1 MAWSRPM
8 WYLLVLF
15 TIFSDIEKYF
25 RNHKD
30 WVSCA
35 YPVDLWYCIASS
47 GSTFCFGLNL
57 VTIFHY
63 RRVAQLIRAKIC
75 LVVLTP
81 VVQILLFVWLI
92 IGTVWVGLTMHE
104 DSECVRHKQ
113 IPVKN
118 YSLVFDVIGLYLLWA
133 VVSCST
139 GLSVSI

>member
-1 MAWSRPM
+1 
-8 WYLLVLF
+8 
-15 TIFSDIEKYF
+15 
-25 RNHKD
+25 
-30 WVSCA
+30 
-35 YPVDLWYCIASS
+35 
-47 GSTFCFGLNL
+47 